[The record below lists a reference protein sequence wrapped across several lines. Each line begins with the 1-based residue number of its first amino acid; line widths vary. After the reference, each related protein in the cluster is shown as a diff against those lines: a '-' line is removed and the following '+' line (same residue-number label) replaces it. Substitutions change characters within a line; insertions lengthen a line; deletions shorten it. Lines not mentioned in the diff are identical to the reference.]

1 MSRDI
6 VSWMRS
12 SAPMYFE
19 SDLGSNMIQI
29 CIATLAW
36 TFNWMGLSL
45 PLDSELHSFQKK
57 LLEEAWI
64 QTNASTFGCDPH
76 TRSTC
81 YCRVFMIIHYRPPPF
96 NSILKSIQ
104 HQLNQLQPAIQV
116 TETKSA
122 ASYRGIWSK
131 RAQPFRGQKCC
142 RTDSSRNVVK
152 SLSKLVTSIY
162 LYSLAFKLGN
172 HYDAVHSEMVAKAMV
187 ARRRFCPCKSQ
198 CLKTVETFERKA
210 PKGTE
215 VSSQTAFRGHFSP
228 CHNSFSL
235 QIKLIQASEANLT
248 YKYQILSQTLPSC
261 KGSLFAWL

>member
-1 MSRDI
+1 MVYIYIYIYSSCSVTRCHEILCPECGLLLRCTLRVILVQTWSKSASLLWPGHSTEWDYHFLLTLSSIHSR
-6 VSWMRS
+6 RNC
-12 SAPMYFE
+12 
-19 SDLGSNMIQI
+19 L
-29 CIATLAW
+29 
-36 TFNWMGLSL
+36 
-45 PLDSELHSFQKK
+45 KK
-57 LLEEAWI
+57 LESRQMPQHLDVTHIPGAHAIVEYSWLFTIGPRLSTLSWRASSTNWI
-64 QTNASTFGCDPH
+64 SF
-76 TRSTC
+76 SLL
-81 YCRVFMIIHYRPPPF
+81 
-96 NSILKSIQ
+96 S
-104 HQLNQLQPAIQV
+104 
-116 TETKSA
+116 
-122 ASYRGIWSK
+122 
-131 RAQPFRGQKCC
+131 
-142 RTDSSRNVVK
+142 K

>member
-1 MSRDI
+1 MSRDV

-81 YCRVFMIIHYRPPPF
+81 YCRVFMIIHYPPIRPCL
-96 NSILKSIQ
+96 STLSWR
-104 HQLNQLQPAIQV
+104 
-116 TETKSA
+116 
-122 ASYRGIWSK
+122 ASS
-131 RAQPFRGQKCC
+131 
-142 RTDSSRNVVK
+142 
-152 SLSKLVTSIY
+152 TSWI
-162 LYSLAFKLGN
+162 
-172 HYDAVHSEMVAKAMV
+172 
-187 ARRRFCPCKSQ
+187 
-198 CLKTVETFERKA
+198 
-210 PKGTE
+210 
-215 VSSQTAFRGHFSP
+215 
-228 CHNSFSL
+228 SFSL
-235 QIKLIQASEANLT
+235 LSKSRRQRVPPTEAFDQNVPSLSEARNAAELT
-248 YKYQILSQTLPSC
+248 ALETLSR
-261 KGSLFAWL
+261 A